1 MYLMPYSSANDLP
14 LSLLMTRE
22 SDRSHLLPINIIS
35 ILEVSSTYRIN
46 NTQNVNI
53 FLLIEIEI

>member
-14 LSLLMTRE
+14 LSLLMTCE

-35 ILEVSSTYRIN
+35 IAEVSSTWRIN
-46 NTQNVNI
+46 NKQNVM
-53 FLLIEIEI
+53 LVELEI